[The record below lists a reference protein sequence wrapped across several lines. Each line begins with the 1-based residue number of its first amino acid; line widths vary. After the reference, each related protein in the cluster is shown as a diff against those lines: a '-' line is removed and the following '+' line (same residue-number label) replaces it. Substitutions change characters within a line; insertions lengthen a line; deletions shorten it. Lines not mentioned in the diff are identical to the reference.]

1 MVFAVAFICISS
13 VLVACSCVFKKK
25 KKRVRRDADGAVRVS
40 KILGARK

>member
-1 MVFAVAFICISS
+1 MYMY
-13 VLVACSCVFKKK
+13 LKKK

>member
-1 MVFAVAFICISS
+1 MYMY
-13 VLVACSCVFKKK
+13 LKK